1 MQKQQQLLEAEVE
14 TRAATVAD
22 WKRSVASI
30 ETQFNTA
37 NAALVRAKKQRE
49 THALKA
55 SMGDGAATAAIKAA
69 RAEQLAAEQTSDD
82 LKIALPEM
90 EAQLAAAEKAAAS
103 ARHQLAKFEA
113 EVLMKQ
119 RIEVAGQMDGVIAE
133 YARLYALHEK
143 LGAQIV
149 NMDVLPR
156 DMHGGISNQEGAVG
170 ARRVRASLPRFF
182 WKLFP
187 GAVYDEMPTENL
199 ATSEAR
205 FWNLAPESPEKA
217 KAA

>member
-1 MQKQQQLLEAEVE
+1 MQEHLEKQIAETARVVE
-14 TRAATVAD
+14 DWKRTVAD
-22 WKRSVASI
+22 I
-30 ETQFNTA
+30 ETQA
-37 NAALVRAKKQRE
+37 NVANLALARAKKTRE
-49 THALKA
+49 AHALKA
-55 SMGDGAATAAIKAA
+55 AMNDAAAVAAIKAA
-69 RAEQLAAEQTSDD
+69 RAEQLAAEQTIDD

-90 EAQLAAAEKAAAS
+90 EAQLAAAERAAAS

-156 DMHGGISNQEGAVG
+156 DMHGGISNHEGAVG
-170 ARRVRASLPRFF
+170 ARRVRASLPPFF

-187 GAVYDEMPTENL
+187 GAMHDEMKTENL
-199 ATSEAR
+199 AMTEAR
-205 FWNLAPESPEKA
+205 FWSLPPEQAET